1 MSPRCIGEPISWLR
15 LERFH
20 LGEIQGAE
28 REPIAQHL
36 AACPVCAAC
45 LAHIQDDD
53 AHALPPLSVSRPA
66 RRKLFSLFSLF
77 PVRAVAALSALAAGG
92 ALVLG
97 LRGNGHR
104 GELEHARLGES
115 RVKGDAIAF
124 SLVRDDDERIAGT
137 AGVYRDGDRFK
148 AVVTCP
154 PGARVAFDV
163 VVYDLGGASF
173 PLEPAPELAC
183 GNDVPLPGAFRLTGD
198 TDETV
203 CLVWGSG
210 APVDRGTLA
219 VRGAGA
225 SQTLCKELSPA
236 PKRGR

>member
-1 MSPRCIGEPISWLR
+1 MSLRCIGEPISWLR

-20 LGEIQGAE
+20 LGATQGPE
-28 REPIAQHL
+28 RAAVEEHL
-36 AACPVCAAC
+36 ATCPACAAC
-45 LAHIQDDD
+45 LAHIQEDD

-66 RRKLFSLFSLF
+66 RRNVLSLF
-77 PVRAVAALSALAAGG
+77 PVRAAAALGALAAGG

-104 GELEHARLGES
+104 REVEHARLTES

-124 SLVRDDDERIAGT
+124 TLVRDDEERVTGP

-154 PGARVAFDV
+154 PGAGASFDV

-173 PLEPAPELAC
+173 PLEPARELAC
-183 GNDVPLPGAFRLTGD
+183 GNEVPLPGAFRLTGD
-198 TDETV
+198 ASETV
-203 CLVWGSG
+203 CLVWAEGV
-210 APVDRGTLA
+210 PVDRGVLA
-219 VRGAGA
+219 ARTAPEGHA
-225 SQTLCKELSPA
+225 LCKELSPA
-236 PKRGR
+236 RR

>member
-1 MSPRCIGEPISWLR
+1 VPKRT
-15 LERFH
+15 
-20 LGEIQGAE
+20 
-28 REPIAQHL
+28 
-36 AACPVCAAC
+36 
-45 LAHIQDDD
+45 
-53 AHALPPLSVSRPA
+53 
-66 RRKLFSLFSLF
+66 RRNVLSLF

-104 GELEHARLGES
+104 GESEHARLGES
-115 RVKGDAIAF
+115 RVKGDAIGF

-163 VVYDLGGASF
+163 VVYDVGGESF

-203 CLVWGSG
+203 CLVWAEGH
-210 APVDRGTLA
+210 PVDRGALA
-219 VRGAGA
+219 TRTAREGQ
-225 SQTLCKELSPA
+225 SLCKELSPA
-236 PKRGR
+236 PKPGR

>member
-1 MSPRCIGEPISWLR
+1 VSPRCIGQPISWLR

-28 REPIAQHL
+28 REPIVAHL

-53 AHALPPLSVSRPA
+53 AHALPPLSVSKPA
-66 RRKLFSLFSLF
+66 RRNVLSLF
-77 PVRAVAALSALAAGG
+77 PVRVVAALGALAAGG
-92 ALVLG
+92 AFVLG

-104 GELEHARLGES
+104 GGLEQARLDES
-115 RVKGDAIAF
+115 RVKGDAFAF

-154 PGARVAFDV
+154 PGARVVFDV
-163 VVYDLGGASF
+163 VVYDPGGASF
-173 PLEPAPELAC
+173 PLEPARELAC

-203 CLVWGSG
+203 CLVWGEG
-210 APVDRGTLA
+210 APVDRAALA
-219 VRGAGA
+219 ARVSGDGH
-225 SQTLCKELSPA
+225 TLCKELSPP
-236 PKRGR
+236 PKPGR

>member
-1 MSPRCIGEPISWLR
+1 MSPRCIGEPVSWLR

-20 LGEIQGAE
+20 LGEIQGTE
-28 REPIAQHL
+28 RGVITEHL
-36 AACPVCAAC
+36 AACPACAAC

-53 AHALPPLSVSRPA
+53 AHALPPLSLPKRA
-66 RRKLFSLFSLF
+66 RRNVLSLF
-77 PVRAVAALSALAAGG
+77 PVRAAAALAALAAGG

-124 SLVRDDDERIAGT
+124 SLVRDDGERLTGT

-148 AVVTCP
+148 AIVTCP
-154 PGARVAFDV
+154 PGASVAFDV
-163 VVYDLGGASF
+163 VVYDVGGASF
-173 PLEPAPELAC
+173 PLQPARELAC
-183 GNDVPLPGAFRLTGD
+183 GNEVPVPGAFRLTGD
-198 TDETV
+198 DEETV
-203 CLVWGSG
+203 CLVWAEG

-219 VRGAGA
+219 VRTAREGH
-225 SQTLCKELSPA
+225 TLCKELSPA
-236 PKRGR
+236 PKPGR